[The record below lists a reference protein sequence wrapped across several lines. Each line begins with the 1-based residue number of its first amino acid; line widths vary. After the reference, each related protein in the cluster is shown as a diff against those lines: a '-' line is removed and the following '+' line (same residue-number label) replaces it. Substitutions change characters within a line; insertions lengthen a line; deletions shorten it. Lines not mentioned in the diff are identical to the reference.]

1 MKMLERIKN
10 YKKEYVYKVY
20 IQTVEEIKEYDKITK
35 TKMLEEIY
43 KVYKNNI
50 KDICTKKELEYLK
63 KVLDNKL
70 TMLDVIK
77 DPLNV
82 KIEHLVH
89 KYDQIRKSL
98 FLKLIIEYDSHGETK
113 IAEELIPYIK
123 EAIKYS

>member
-63 KVLDNKL
+63 KVLGNKL

-77 DPLNV
+77 DPLN
-82 KIEHLVH
+82 
-89 KYDQIRKSL
+89 
-98 FLKLIIEYDSHGETK
+98 
-113 IAEELIPYIK
+113 IK
-123 EAIKYS
+123 

>member
-1 MKMLERIKN
+1 MKMLERIKD

-63 KVLDNKL
+63 KVLNNKL

-82 KIEHLVH
+82 KIEHLDH

-123 EAIKYS
+123 EAIK

>member
-63 KVLDNKL
+63 KVLNNKL
-70 TMLDVIK
+70 TILDVIK
-77 DPLNV
+77 DPLNI
-82 KIEHLVH
+82 KIEHLGH

-98 FLKLIIEYDSHGETK
+98 YLKLIIEYDSHGETK

-123 EAIKYS
+123 EAIK

>member
-50 KDICTKKELEYLK
+50 KDICTKKRIRIFK
-63 KVLDNKL
+63 KSFK
-70 TMLDVIK
+70 
-77 DPLNV
+77 
-82 KIEHLVH
+82 
-89 KYDQIRKSL
+89 
-98 FLKLIIEYDSHGETK
+98 
-113 IAEELIPYIK
+113 
-123 EAIKYS
+123 

>member
-1 MKMLERIKN
+1 MKMLERIKD

-63 KVLDNKL
+63 KVLGNKL

-77 DPLNV
+77 DPLN
-82 KIEHLVH
+82 
-89 KYDQIRKSL
+89 
-98 FLKLIIEYDSHGETK
+98 
-113 IAEELIPYIK
+113 IK
-123 EAIKYS
+123 